1 MSGVASMSSSR
12 RPYVGPR
19 AFTVGEVLH
28 GRDREV
34 ADLCDLVIAE
44 RVVLLYSPSGAGK
57 SSLLAAGLL
66 PQLRAEGFAVRPPA
80 RVGHELPD
88 MQAGVNRFVL
98 SVLLSLEEDV
108 AADAQLSLA
117 ALGTTT
123 LAAYL
128 ERRRRDDGV
137 DVDVIIIDQ
146 FEEVLTADP
155 SAHAARL
162 EFFAQLG
169 AALRDTRR
177 YAVLAMR
184 EDWVAALDPYRGAVP
199 TRLRTRFRLDLLG
212 PEGAR
217 AAVQAPARAAG
228 VEFSDAAA
236 RKLVDDLRQ
245 IKVQRPDGTIEMR
258 TGPHVEPVQLQVV
271 CLDLWARRG
280 DAMTIDVASL
290 GAVGDVDH
298 ALADYYAAQALQI
311 ASTRQVPERVLR
323 AWVARHLITEQ
334 GLREQV
340 LRTPGSTQGLADAA
354 LQDLVDA
361 HLLRAEARRGALW
374 LELAHDRLVAPILAS
389 NAGWALAHTE
399 PAQRQAALWDVQ
411 GRPEH
416 LLLLDEAGLERA
428 ARLPEMMYTPV
439 EREFITQSRW
449 MMRRK
454 ARERRNVRFI
464 RVLAVCALLGLMTA
478 SVFAARSQQAAKAAE
493 EARKDAIAAMLVA
506 QDAGDSLRKEAL
518 VTLSRHLAA
527 QSQLLPRTESDRAAL
542 LAVASSKLA
551 PSEARAT
558 LISLLERWP
567 RLAGGLGRST
577 PVYDIAVAEP
587 SGVMISNGRDQG
599 LAGWDLEKR
608 ARLWQHARLFTRSAP
623 AVAPRGDVV
632 AVALATGQLAVQR
645 VATGEDV
652 ARIDLT
658 LPIEDGAVAVAF
670 APDGETLVVGS
681 RAGTVLAVSRAG
693 APLWRRERAMAEI
706 SAIAWDDD
714 GVLVVDAVGVHRL
727 ARGDGARMASIAA
740 SGPVQAVAVAPGR
753 PWAALAL
760 ADGSRV
766 EFFDLSLGTRRALAL
781 GSAVTV
787 PALAIGPRGA
797 VAAVRC
803 QAGCVSAEAVV
814 WAAGEAS
821 PHLVVPLPMLAPT
834 ALGFDLTEERL
845 VVGTA
850 VEPPLLFD
858 VVPLPGLPAG
868 VEAAAFSADGMRLA
882 VAGARAG
889 PELWTIEPRRS
900 HQVVGR
906 VDATRSLRFVGGDAR
921 LAVVDASGE
930 VAVWDVQKRKVL
942 QRQRPPTPG
951 IATEIAETAAGALLA
966 ATTLVDGRVVV
977 WDASTGAQ
985 VHALQASEAWP
996 ADAAWGPNGL
1006 LVTAACG
1013 LGDARC
1019 SWTAPRMWRTAA
1031 AQPDGATLTV
1041 AQGRVDL
1048 LTVAPDGRSLVARN
1062 GSGLER
1068 WDLATGDVI
1077 ERPLDAG
1084 AMVDLVHAPAGD
1096 VLVAAGAAVTA
1107 CASGLCTHGRLR
1119 LFDAATLEPVGAP
1132 MLNHLAGGS
1141 MRLLAVSPGDL
1152 RLVVQ
1157 SGPETALWSL
1167 DVATL
1172 RRRVCALAG
1181 REPTPAEWQQDLERW
1196 GPQRPVC
1203 ADMDAWPDALGGDA
1217 P

>member
-1 MSGVASMSSSR
+1 M
-12 RPYVGPR
+12 GPR
-19 AFTVGEVLH
+19 AFTDGEVLH

-66 PQLRAEGFAVRPPA
+66 PRLRAEGFAVRPPA
-80 RVGHELPD
+80 RVGHEPPD
-88 MQAGVNRFVL
+88 MQAGGNRFVL
-98 SVLLSLEEDV
+98 SVLLSFEEDV
-108 AADAQLSLA
+108 AAEAQLSLA

-137 DVDVIIIDQ
+137 DADVIVIDQ

-155 SAHAARL
+155 SAHAARV

-169 AALRDTRR
+169 AALRDTGR

-199 TRLRTRFRLDLLG
+199 TRLRTTFRLDLLG

-245 IKVQRPDGTIEMR
+245 IKVQRPDGSIELR

-271 CLDLWARRG
+271 CLDLWAHLG

-298 ALADYYAAQALQI
+298 ALADYYAAQTLQI
-311 ASTRQVPERVLR
+311 AADRQVPERVLR

-334 GLREQV
+334 GLRGQV
-340 LRTPGSTQGLADAA
+340 LRTPGSTQGLADEA

-399 PAQRQAALWDVQ
+399 PAQRQAALWDGQ

-428 ARLPEMMYTPV
+428 ARLPEMMHTPV
-439 EREFITQSRW
+439 EREFIAQSRRV
-449 MMRRK
+449 MRRR

-464 RVLAVCALLGLMTA
+464 RVLAGCALFGLVTA
-478 SVFAARSQQAAKAAE
+478 SVFAELSRRAAKAAE
-493 EARKDAIAAMLVA
+493 GARKDAIAAMIVA
-506 QDAGDSLRKEAL
+506 QDARDSLHRATV
-518 VTLSRHLAA
+518 VTLARQLAA
-527 QSQLLPRTESDRAAL
+527 QSQLVPRTESDRAAL

-567 RLAGGLGRST
+567 RLVGGLGRST

-599 LAGWDLEKR
+599 LAGWDLGR
-608 ARLWQHARLFTRSAP
+608 RTRLWEHALLFARSAP

-632 AVALATGQLAVQR
+632 AVALATGQLAVLS
-645 VATGEDV
+645 VATGEEV
-652 ARIDLT
+652 ATIDLR
-658 LPIEDGAVAVAF
+658 LPLDDDAVAVAF
-670 APDGETLVVGS
+670 TPDGEALIVGS

-693 APLWRRERAMAEI
+693 APLWRRDRALAEI
-706 SAIAWDDD
+706 WAIACDDD
-714 GVLVVDAVGVHRL
+714 GVLVVDALGVHRR
-727 ARGDGARMASIAA
+727 ARGDGGHVASVAA
-740 SGPVQAVAVAPGR
+740 SGPVDAVAVAPGR

-766 EFFDLSLGTRRALAL
+766 EFFDLSLGTRRTLTL
-781 GSAVTV
+781 GSAVTI

-803 QAGCVSAEAVV
+803 QVGCVSAEAVV
-814 WAAGEAS
+814 WAAGEVA
-821 PHLVVPLPMLAPT
+821 PRLVVPPPHRAPT
-834 ALGFDLTEERL
+834 ARGFDLTEERL
-845 VVGTA
+845 TGGTA
-850 VEPPLLFD
+850 AEPPLLFD
-858 VVPLPGLPAG
+858 VTPLPGLPSG
-868 VEAAAFSADGMRLA
+868 VEAAAFSADGTRLA
-882 VAGARAG
+882 VAGARPG
-889 PELWTIEPRRS
+889 LELWTVEPLRS
-900 HQVVGR
+900 QQALGP
-906 VDATRSLRFVGGDAR
+906 VDAPRSLRFVGGDAR
-921 LAVVDASGE
+921 LAVVDARGE
-930 VAVWDVQKRKVL
+930 VAVWDLKRRAVL
-942 QRQRPPTPG
+942 QRKRPPMPG
-951 IATEIAETAAGALLA
+951 ISTEIAETGAGVLLA
-966 ATTLVDGRVVV
+966 ATTLGDGRVLV

-985 VHALQASEAWP
+985 VHALQASEAGP
-996 ADAAWGPNGL
+996 ADAAWGPDGL

-1013 LGDARC
+1013 LGDGRC
-1019 SWTAPRMWRTAA
+1019 SWTVPRTWRTGSARPVGAA
-1031 AQPDGATLTV
+1031 LTV
-1041 AQGRVDL
+1041 GQGRVDL

-1062 GSGLER
+1062 GSGLAR
-1068 WDLATGDVI
+1068 WDLATGAVV
-1077 ERPLDAG
+1077 EGPLDAG
-1084 AMVDLVHAPAGD
+1084 GMLDLVHAPAGD
-1096 VLVAAGAAVTA
+1096 VLVAAGAAATV
-1107 CASGLCTHGRLR
+1107 CASGLCRHGRLR
-1119 LFDAATLEPVGAP
+1119 LFDAVTLEPVGAP
-1132 MLNHLAGGS
+1132 MLDQVAGDS

-1181 REPTPAEWQQDLERW
+1181 RELTPAEWQQDLGRW

-1203 ADMDAWPDALGGDA
+1203 ADTDAWPDVLGGDG